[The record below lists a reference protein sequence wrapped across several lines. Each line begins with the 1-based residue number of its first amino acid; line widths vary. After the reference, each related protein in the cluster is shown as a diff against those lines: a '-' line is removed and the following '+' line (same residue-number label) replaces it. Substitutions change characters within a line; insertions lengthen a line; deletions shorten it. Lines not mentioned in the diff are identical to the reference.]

1 MDDHGSFD
9 YGSGK
14 ITLRD
19 PILRFLFDEAS
30 NFHHNSRKYIHNWKH
45 DELNK
50 FRTKRMLFSAA
61 FEDKDFW
68 YLASELRNV
77 DDAVKLYYEEIE
89 SEEII
94 EKTMKEV
101 SPYDMPSEENDKEN
115 DKQSNLRR
123 G

>member
-1 MDDHGSFD
+1 
-9 YGSGK
+9 
-14 ITLRD
+14 
-19 PILRFLFDEAS
+19 
-30 NFHHNSRKYIHNWKH
+30 
-45 DELNK
+45 
-50 FRTKRMLFSAA
+50 MLFSAA